1 MNRTGKWAKRAV
13 WLTLAAVLSF
23 GCSPLTTIAFLL
35 HKDDKLP
42 AEYPLRP
49 KDKDAPKKE
58 TITVAIL
65 SSQQG
70 TGGDPEFAR
79 VDRQLAG
86 ELAKT
91 LPEFAKPTKQKIEVV
106 PPSKVDQFKSNNR
119 NWRAMRAS
127 EIGKKLGADFVL
139 DIALT
144 GITIYQPGSANQIYE
159 GRAEVSVDV
168 YDVNDTTGE
177 PTHYIHPFV
186 YPKTGFRDAT
196 SVPPSR
202 FRMEY
207 VSQLARE
214 LALKHVEHPPSTG
227 IAE

>member
-42 AEYPLRP
+42 AEYPLKS

-58 TITVAIL
+58 KVTVAIL
-65 SSQQG
+65 TMQHG
-70 TGGDPEFAR
+70 NGGSLEFAQA
-79 VDRQLAG
+79 DRQLAS
-86 ELAKT
+86 ELAKV
-91 LPEFAKPTKQKIEVV
+91 LPEFAKPTKQQIEVV
-106 PPSKVDQFKSNNR
+106 PPSKVDQFKATNR
-119 NWRAMRAS
+119 NWRSMRAS

-139 DIALT
+139 DISLSN
-144 GITIYQPGSANQIYE
+144 IVIYQPGSANQIYE

-168 YDVNDTTGE
+168 HDVTDTTGE
-177 PTHYIHPFV
+177 PMHYIHPFV

-196 SVPPSR
+196 SVPLSS
-202 FRMEY
+202 FRLQY
-207 VSQLARE
+207 VGQLARE
-214 LALKHVEHPPSTG
+214 LALKHVEHPPSSG